1 VATTNLAWDW
11 PFSNAQL
18 TAGVRRYFTDASL
31 QVSACLSGP
40 VSFLPAEGQGEQ
52 RGLQITYHTPGGP
65 DLPVACMLKQPRRAT
80 RRGLAGVGVRE
91 AGVYRSLSSQ
101 LAFATPAVIAADP
114 AGSWLVLEAVE
125 STVAPGA
132 WTADLY
138 VRAVRELAAMH
149 ERFWDLAEDLSVY
162 DWLTRLLTHDFDIYA
177 LGAVNAVERMMVDD
191 RPQLITASTETLNR
205 LGQLLTQVE
214 RIGERLRAVP
224 STLLHGDFR
233 PRNLAVNDDGD
244 FVAYGW
250 GMAAVGPGLL
260 DMLVFTQSI
269 AWEGATPP
277 VRPETLWRVYRDEIG
292 QRLGLRWSDEEFAEL
307 LDYALM
313 WYFIQEQLE
322 YAASAP
328 PARFDPVVD
337 RFERLWLAPALDA
350 ARRRLGPV
358 LYQ

>member
-1 VATTNLAWDW
+1 VESAWNW
-11 PFSNAQL
+11 PFSIAQL
-18 TAGVRRYFTDASL
+18 TAGIRRYFADASL
-31 QVSACLSGP
+31 QVSACVPGP
-40 VSFLPAEGQGEQ
+40 VDFIPAEGQGEMH
-52 RGLQITYHTPGGP
+52 GLSVTYSASGGSS
-65 DLPVACMLKQPRRAT
+65 LPVACMLKQPRRAT

-101 LAFATPAVIAADP
+101 LPFATPAVIAADP
-114 AGSWLVLEAVE
+114 AGSWLLLEAVD
-125 STVAPGA
+125 STVVPTA

-162 DWLTRLLTHDFDIYA
+162 DWLTRVLTNDFDIYA

-191 RPQLITASTETLNR
+191 RPHLITASTETLNR

-224 STLLHGDFR
+224 PTLLHGDFR

-244 FVAYGW
+244 FIAYGW

-260 DMLVFTQSI
+260 DMLVFTQAI
-269 AWEGATPP
+269 AWEVDAPP
-277 VRPETLWRVYRDEIG
+277 ISAEALWAIYREEIG
-292 QRLGLRWSDEEFAEL
+292 LRLGLHWSADEFAEL

-328 PARFDPVVD
+328 PARFDLVVD
-337 RFERLWLAPALDA
+337 RFEGLWLAPALDA

-358 LYQ
+358 LYL